1 MGINFEAGIKNI
13 GNTARLKKVFERAAA
28 GEKLTIAFLGGSITQ
43 GSLASRPELC
53 YAAQVFAWWKETF
66 PDADFTYVNA
76 GIGATDSQFGCA
88 RAAEDVLAYKP
99 DVISVEYAV
108 NDMSNEHYLETF
120 EGVVRKLLSAP
131 NAPAVYT
138 FYNVCY
144 DNGSSAELQHSKVA
158 RHYGLP
164 AFSMQSTIY
173 QQLLSGE
180 VKNRDITPDDLH
192 PNDVGHKMVADV
204 ITYGLDSIRKSIH
217 NDVAEDV
224 LPNPLTANAYE
235 NSIRYRNRNANIISN
250 DGWTADET
258 KQEVITD
265 IFRNGWCATQKGAKL
280 TFKVT
285 GSCISVQ
292 YRRTV
297 MLPAPIAVARVDGE
311 IKAVLDGNFDE
322 TWGDKLCL
330 DTLLDHGES
339 GEHIIEI
346 EITET
351 HPDDK
356 LPMYVVSVIASGNN

>member
-1 MGINFEAGIKNI
+1 M
-13 GNTARLKKVFERAAA
+13 
-28 GEKLTIAFLGGSITQ
+28 
-43 GSLASRPELC
+43 
-53 YAAQVFAWWKETF
+53 
-66 PDADFTYVNA
+66 
-76 GIGATDSQFGCA
+76 
-88 RAAEDVLAYKP
+88 
-99 DVISVEYAV
+99 
-108 NDMSNEHYLETF
+108 
-120 EGVVRKLLSAP
+120 
-131 NAPAVYT
+131 
-138 FYNVCY
+138 
-144 DNGSSAELQHSKVA
+144 
-158 RHYGLP
+158 
-164 AFSMQSTIY
+164 
-173 QQLLSGE
+173 
-180 VKNRDITPDDLH
+180 
-192 PNDVGHKMVADV
+192 